1 MIMETTEKWH
11 GVVGI
16 GVLLVLFGVSIFQPL
31 WAEEPGVSATTIKI
45 GSSMMLTG
53 PAAFW
58 GQGSDK
64 GARAYFKHVNDQGGI
79 NGRKIEFINT
89 DNQYKPVVAVA
100 AVKKLIEKDE
110 VFVLMGLQS
119 AACILA
125 AEKVFGEAGVPLIAP
140 ITTGQAMVNPP
151 RKYLFVVFTQYK
163 DQGKVLVDYLAAD
176 SKWKNIKIAA
186 IYQDDDFGKDGLD
199 GVEEQVKKYAG
210 MKVVAKEPFAR
221 GAKEFSS
228 QVLKCKQ
235 SGADGLF
242 ISCSV
247 AESAMIMKEAEK
259 IAWKP
264 LFMVLSGAADD
275 KLVELAGPVSEGL
288 IAVTNVVIP
297 TEKENPVVKR
307 TTEIIHKAHADQA
320 INVPAV
326 DGVAVAMVTVEA
338 FKRAGTNLTRAKTIE
353 ALEGMKNFETGIIP
367 PVSFGPDR
375 RQGCT
380 DAFVYK
386 VQSGKFIFLK

>member
-1 MIMETTEKWH
+1 METTKKWH
-11 GVVGI
+11 GVMGI
-16 GVLLVLFGVSIFQPL
+16 GVLLGLFGVSIFQPL

-386 VQSGKFIFLK
+386 VQSGKFIFIK

>member
-1 MIMETTEKWH
+1 MKEKKKGWI
-11 GVVGI
+11 GI
-16 GVLLVLFGVSIFQPL
+16 GVGVLIGLFGIINCQPL
-31 WAEEPGVSATTIKI
+31 WAADPGVSSTTIKI
-45 GSSMMLTG
+45 GSNMILTG

-64 GARAYFKHVNDQGGI
+64 GARAYFKYINDQGGI

-89 DNQYKPVVAVA
+89 DNQYKPVIAVA
-100 AVKKLIEKDE
+100 AIKKLIEKDE
-110 VFVLMGLQS
+110 VFALMGLQS

-125 AEKVFGEAGVPLIAP
+125 AEKVFEEAGVPLIAP
-140 ITTGQAMVNPP
+140 ITSGQAMVNPP
-151 RKYLFVVFTQYK
+151 RKNLFVVFTQYK
-163 DQGKVLVDYLAAD
+163 DQGKTLVDYLATD
-176 SKWKNIKIAA
+176 PKWKRMKIAA
-186 IYQDDDFGKDGLD
+186 IYQDDDFGKDGLE
-199 GVEEQVKKYAG
+199 GVEEQANKYPG

-235 SGADGLF
+235 AGVDGLL
-242 ISCSV
+242 ISSSF
-247 AESAMIMKEAEK
+247 AEAAMIMREAEK

-297 TEKENPVVKR
+297 TDKDNPVVKK
-307 TTEIIHKAHADQA
+307 TTEIIHSAYPDQV

-338 FKRAGTNLTRAKTIE
+338 LKRAGAGLTRTKVIE
-353 ALEGMKNFETGIIP
+353 ALEAMKNYKTGIIP
-367 PVSFGPDR
+367 PVSFGPNQ

-380 DAFVYK
+380 GAFIYK
-386 VQSGKFIFLK
+386 VQNSKFKFIK

>member
-1 MIMETTEKWH
+1 METTEKWH
-11 GVVGI
+11 GVMGI
-16 GVLLVLFGVSIFQPL
+16 GVLLGLFGVSIFQPL

>member
-1 MIMETTEKWH
+1 METTEKWH

-79 NGRKIEFINT
+79 NGKKIEFINT

-386 VQSGKFIFLK
+386 VQSGKFIFIK

>member
-1 MIMETTEKWH
+1 MEKRKKWH
-11 GVVGI
+11 GVMGI
-16 GVLLVLFGVSIFQPL
+16 GVLLALFGLSISQPV
-31 WAEEPGVSATTIKI
+31 WAAEPGVTATTIKI

-151 RKYLFVVFTQYK
+151 RKNLFVVFTQYN
-163 DQGKVLVDYLAAD
+163 DQGKVLVDYLATD
-176 SKWKNIKIAA
+176 PKRKSTKFAA
-186 IYQDDDFGKDGLD
+186 IYQDDDFGKDGVD
-199 GVEEQVKKYAG
+199 GVEEQVGKYSG

-235 SGADGLF
+235 SGADGLL
-242 ISCSV
+242 ISCAV
-247 AESAMIMKEAEK
+247 AEAAMIMKEAEK

-264 LFMVLSGAADD
+264 LFMVLAGAADD

-288 IAVTNVVIP
+288 IAVTNVIMP
-297 TEKENPVVKR
+297 TEKENPVVKK

-326 DGVAVAMVTVEA
+326 DGVVVAMVTVEA
-338 FKRAGTNLTRAKTIE
+338 FKRAGADLTRGKTIQ
-353 ALEGMKNFETGIIP
+353 ALEGMKNYETGIIP

-380 DAFVYK
+380 DAFLYK
-386 VQSGKFIFLK
+386 VQSGKFIFIK

>member
-1 MIMETTEKWH
+1 MKNVKERMWVMAS
-11 GVVGI
+11 VVVTI
-16 GVLLVLFGVSIFQPL
+16 IFGLMSVASF
-31 WAEEPGVSATTIKI
+31 AVADPGVSSRTIKI
-45 GSSMMLTG
+45 GSNMILTG
-53 PAAFW
+53 AAAFW

-79 NGRKIEFINT
+79 NGKMIEFINT

-125 AEKVFGEAGVPLIAP
+125 AEKIFSEANVPLIAP
-140 ITTGQAMVNPP
+140 ITTGQAMVKPP
-151 RKYLFVVFTQYK
+151 RKELFVVFTQYS
-163 DQGKVLVDYLAAD
+163 DQGKVLVDYLSTD
-176 SKWKNIKIAA
+176 PKGKSVRIAA
-186 IYQDDDFGKDGLD
+186 IYQDDEFGKDGLE
-199 GVEEQVKKYAG
+199 GVEEGAKRYPG
-210 MKVVAKEPFAR
+210 MEVVAKEPFAR

-228 QVLKCKQ
+228 QVLKCKN

-247 AESAMIMKEAEK
+247 AEAAMIMKESEK
-259 IAWKP
+259 LDWKP
-264 LFMVLSGAADD
+264 LFMVLSGAADE
-275 KLVELAGPVSEGL
+275 KLIELAGPVSEGL

-297 TEKENPVVKR
+297 TEKENPFVKK
-307 TTEIIHKAHADQA
+307 TTAIIHKAYPDQA

-338 FKRAGTNLTRAKTIE
+338 FRRAGEELTRKKVIE
-353 ALEGMKNFETGIIP
+353 ALESMKNFETGIIP
-367 PVSFGPDR
+367 PVSFGPSQ

-380 DAFVYK
+380 GAFVYK
-386 VQSGKFIFLK
+386 VKGGRLTFIK

>member
-1 MIMETTEKWH
+1 METTEKWH

>member
-1 MIMETTEKWH
+1 METTEKWH

-79 NGRKIEFINT
+79 DGRKIEFINT

-307 TTEIIHKAHADQA
+307 TTEIIHKAHTDQA

-386 VQSGKFIFLK
+386 VQSGKFIFIK

>member
-1 MIMETTEKWH
+1 METTKKWH
-11 GVVGI
+11 VVMGI
-16 GVLLVLFGVSIFQPL
+16 GFLLGLFGVSIFQPL

>member
-1 MIMETTEKWH
+1 M
-11 GVVGI
+11 GI
-16 GVLLVLFGVSIFQPL
+16 GVLLGLFGVSIFQPL